1 MIMSR
6 TNSEHDRLKC
16 LFEGFGKAALDD
28 PEMTREILADAGLDP
43 DRLSEEGAALARQ
56 LYGAVRLHSAAER
69 RAGVEQE
76 IIQYRERI
84 AERLQATTGDFRA
97 QLARL
102 LTGGDT
108 ARLQAYFRKIEDLGE
123 EDALDMLTDA
133 ELLQLLN
140 ELDKTSSDEDE
151 SDSDE

>member
-1 MIMSR
+1 MSR
-6 TNSEHDRLKC
+6 TNSEHDRLQC
-16 LFEGFGKAALDD
+16 LFEGFGEAALDD

-43 DRLSEEGAALARQ
+43 DRLAEEGAALAHQ
-56 LYGAVRLHSAAER
+56 LYGAVRLRSAAER
-69 RAGVEQE
+69 RAGMERAV
-76 IIQYRERI
+76 IKYRERI
-84 AERLQATTGDFRA
+84 VERLQATGGDVRA
-97 QLARL
+97 ELARL
-102 LTGGDT
+102 LTGSDT

-140 ELDKTSSDEDE
+140 ELDKTSSHEGE